1 MDIRVV
7 VGRNL
12 KEYRRKAGFSQ
23 ERLALECD
31 IHRTYVSGVER
42 GIRNP
47 TVTVLEKLARP
58 LGIQASRL
66 LETDDD

>member
-1 MDIRVV
+1 MNIKEL

-12 KEYRRKAGFSQ
+12 KRYRREAGFSQ
-23 ERLALECD
+23 EALAFECD

-47 TVTVLEKLARP
+47 TITILSKLARP
-58 LGIQASRL
+58 LNIPVARL
-66 LETDDD
+66 LEE